1 VTKLSSLLR
10 WPQSSLQRSLFCYV
24 VLPMLLLCGLA
35 IRFGLSFTHELVS
48 QSLRSDLELIGRA
61 IRTPVSDALLNGD
74 GNAILANLESVFA
87 INEIYGAAVYNT
99 SGRLVA
105 STGLA
110 DNDLTRSL
118 AASEAVRTGEQQQSY
133 SVVSGW
139 QLYSQFMPVTDR
151 SGRIHGL
158 LQITRRAS
166 DFEQSLTHLSRLAWL
181 SWGALALLSFL
192 IIRFGHNK
200 AIGRY
205 LWLLL
210 GSMRRVAQ
218 GEIQHRAVLSG
229 PAELQEVG
237 RGLNTMLDSM
247 QQSEQQLRQQ
257 QLQQQQLTQQLK
269 EQEKM
274 AVIGQLVSGVAH
286 ELGAPLT
293 VIDGR
298 VQRVLREHNDEDTER
313 QLQAVR
319 NQVSRLS
326 TLVRQLQAFAYTPV
340 AQRQPLSV
348 AELLQQAIHSLSF
361 ELQAE
366 DAQPQLQQPCPKVTL
381 YGDPGRLELALVN
394 LLRNAVQAATS
405 SVAVQ
410 VEVNAGELAI
420 SVLDDGAGLPPQF
433 STAQLLSPFVSTKAQ
448 GRGTGLG
455 LAIVQQIVLEHQG
468 KLLLSNR
475 PQGGCCVR
483 ITLPLQAETAAKP
496 EASV

>member
-1 VTKLSSLLR
+1 MTKLSGFWR

-24 VLPMLLLCGLA
+24 VLPMLLLSGLA

-48 QSLRSDLELIGRA
+48 QSLRSDLALIGRA
-61 IRTPVSDALLNGD
+61 IRTPVSDALLSGD

-87 INEIYGAAVYNT
+87 INEIYGAAVYDT

-110 DNDLTRSL
+110 ETDLTRSL
-118 AASEAVRTGEQQQSY
+118 AVSEAVRTGKQQESY
-133 SVVSGW
+133 RVVAGW
-139 QLYSQFMPVTDR
+139 QLYSQFLPVTDR

-166 DFEQSLTHLSRLAWL
+166 DFEQSLTRLSRIAWF
-181 SWGALALLSFL
+181 SWGALALLSFV

-205 LWLLL
+205 LWQLL

-218 GEIQHRAVLSG
+218 GELQHRAVLSG
-229 PAELQEVG
+229 PAELQEVS
-237 RGLNTMLDSM
+237 RGLNTMLDAM
-247 QQSEQQLRQQ
+247 QQTEQQLRQQ

-298 VQRVLREHNDEDTER
+298 VQRVLRTHNDADTER

-366 DAQPQLQQPCPKVTL
+366 DPQPHLLQPCPAVTL
-381 YGDPGRLELALVN
+381 YGDAARLELALVN
-394 LLRNAVQAATS
+394 LLRNAVQAAS
-405 SVAVQ
+405 SNVTVQVAVS
-410 VEVNAGELAI
+410 VGELTI
-420 SVLDDGAGLPPQF
+420 SVLDDGAGLPVQF
-433 STAQLLSPFVSTKAQ
+433 STEQLLSPFVSTKAQ

-483 ITLPLQAETAAKP
+483 ITLPLEAKR
-496 EASV
+496 

>member
-10 WPQSSLQRSLFCYV
+10 WPQGSLQRSLFCYV

-35 IRFGLSFTHELVS
+35 IRFGLSFTHDMVS

-61 IRTPVSDALLNGD
+61 IRTPVSDALLSGD

-110 DNDLTRSL
+110 ETDLTRSL
-118 AASEAVRTGEQQQSY
+118 AASEAVRTGEQQESY

-205 LWLLL
+205 LWQLQ

-218 GEIQHRAVLSG
+218 GELQHRAVLSG
-229 PAELQEVG
+229 PAEFQEVG
-237 RGLNTMLDSM
+237 HGLNAMLDSM
-247 QQSEQQLRQQ
+247 QQAEHQLRQQ
-257 QLQQQQLTQQLK
+257 QLQQQLLTQQL
-269 EQEKM
+269 
-274 AVIGQLVSGVAH
+274 IGQLVSGVAH

-298 VQRVLREHNDEDTER
+298 VQRVLREHTDEDTER

-326 TLVRQLQAFAYTPV
+326 TLVRQLQAFAYTPG

-366 DAQPQLQQPCPKVTL
+366 DAQPQLQQPSPKVTL
-381 YGDPGRLELALVN
+381 HGDPGRLELALVN

-405 SVAVQ
+405 SVSVQ

-433 STAQLLSPFVSTKAQ
+433 STEQLLSPFVSTKAQ

-455 LAIVQQIVLEHQG
+455 LAIVQQIVLEHEG

-475 PQGGCCVR
+475 PEGGCCVR
-483 ITLPLQAETAAKP
+483 ITLPLQAEIAAKP
-496 EASV
+496 EANV

>member
-1 VTKLSSLLR
+1 MTKLTSLLR

-24 VLPMLLLCGLA
+24 VLPMLLLSGLA
-35 IRFGLSFTHELVS
+35 IRFGLSFSHDLVS
-48 QSLRSDLELIGRA
+48 QSLRSDLAMIGRA

-87 INEIYGAAVYNT
+87 INEIYGAAVYDT

-110 DNDLTRSL
+110 ETDLTRSL
-118 AASEAVRTGEQQQSY
+118 AVSEAVRTGEQQESY
-133 SVVSGW
+133 RVVAGW
-139 QLYSQFMPVTDR
+139 QLYSQFLPVTDR

-166 DFEQSLTHLSRLAWL
+166 DFERSLEKLSRIAWL
-181 SWGALALLSFL
+181 SWGALALLSFV

-205 LWLLL
+205 LWQLV

-218 GEIQHRAVLSG
+218 GELQHRAASSG
-229 PAELQEVG
+229 PAELREVS
-237 RGLNTMLDSM
+237 RGLNAMLDSM

-257 QLQQQQLTQQLK
+257 QLHQQQLAQQLK

-298 VQRVLREHNDEDTER
+298 VQRVLRQHNDDDTER

-340 AQRQPLSV
+340 TQRQKLV
-348 AELLQQAIHSLSF
+348 LAELLQQAIHSLSF

-366 DAQPQLQQPCPKVTL
+366 DAVPRLQQPCPAVTL
-381 YGDPGRLELALVN
+381 YGDAARLELALVN
-394 LLRNAVQAATS
+394 ILRNAVQAAETS
-405 SVAVQ
+405 VQ
-410 VEVNAGELAI
+410 LVVDMTESLLSI

-433 STAQLLSPFVSTKAQ
+433 STEQLVSPFVSTKAQ

-468 KLLLSNR
+468 QLLLSNR
-475 PQGGCCVR
+475 PEGGCCVR
-483 ITLPLQAETAAKP
+483 ITLPLEITL
-496 EASV
+496 